1 MKEFFKNTLEIKII
15 ACMFFTSQVVIYTL
29 IAPFL
34 GEESIHLSLVWQ
46 MIFISIILTLLQYV
60 IYVSNILKKV
70 NIWIKIIIHYILLV
84 FIGYILAKIFNWF
97 DLSIGNNFTIALG
110 IFTVCFVSF
119 TGSIALYNKFS
130 GERFNEKL
138 RLYKSSKFDDK

>member
-1 MKEFFKNTLEIKII
+1 MKEFFKKTLEIKIV

-34 GEESIHLSLVWQ
+34 GEKSIHLSLVWQ

-60 IYVSNILKKV
+60 IYVSNIFMKV
-70 NIWIKIIIHYILLV
+70 NVWIKIIIHYILLV
-84 FIGYILAKIFNWF
+84 FIGYILARIFNWF

-119 TGSIALYNKFS
+119 TGSIALYNKLS

>member
-84 FIGYILAKIFNWF
+84 FIGYILARIFNWF

-119 TGSIALYNKFS
+119 TGSIALYNKLS

>member
-84 FIGYILAKIFNWF
+84 FIGYILARIFNWF
-97 DLSIGNNFTIALG
+97 DLSIGNNFTIALS

>member
-15 ACMFFTSQVVIYTL
+15 TCMFFTSQVVIYTL

-34 GEESIHLSLVWQ
+34 GEKSIQLSLIWQ

-60 IYVSNILKKV
+60 IYASNIFMKV
-70 NIWIKIIIHYILLV
+70 KTWIKIIVHYLLLV
-84 FIGYILAKIFNWF
+84 FILAMIFNWF
-97 DLSIGNNFTIALG
+97 DLSSGNNFTIALS
-110 IFTVCFVSF
+110 IFTVCFISF
-119 TGSIALYNKFS
+119 TGSIALYNKVS

-138 RLYKSSKFDDK
+138 KLYKSSKFDDK

>member
-70 NIWIKIIIHYILLV
+70 NTWIKIIIHYILLV
-84 FIGYILAKIFNWF
+84 FIGYILARIFNWF
-97 DLSIGNNFTIALG
+97 DLSIGNNFTIALS

>member
-15 ACMFFTSQVVIYTL
+15 ACMFFTAQVVIYTL

-34 GEESIHLSLVWQ
+34 GEESIRLCLIWQ

-60 IYVSNILKKV
+60 IYVSNIFMKV
-70 NIWIKIIIHYILLV
+70 NVWIKIIIHYILLV
-84 FIGYILAKIFNWF
+84 FIGYILARIFNWF

-119 TGSIALYNKFS
+119 TGSIALYNKLS

>member
-97 DLSIGNNFTIALG
+97 DLSVGNNFIIALG

-119 TGSIALYNKFS
+119 TGSIALYNKLS

>member
-1 MKEFFKNTLEIKII
+1 MKEFFKNTLEIKIVG
-15 ACMFFTSQVVIYTL
+15 CMFFTSQVVIYTL

-34 GEESIHLSLVWQ
+34 GEKSIHLSLVWQ

-60 IYVSNILKKV
+60 IYVSNIFMKV
-70 NIWIKIIIHYILLV
+70 NVWIKIIIHYILLV
-84 FIGYILAKIFNWF
+84 FIGYILARIFNWF
-97 DLSIGNNFTIALG
+97 DLSISNNFTIALG

-119 TGSIALYNKFS
+119 TGSIALYNKLS